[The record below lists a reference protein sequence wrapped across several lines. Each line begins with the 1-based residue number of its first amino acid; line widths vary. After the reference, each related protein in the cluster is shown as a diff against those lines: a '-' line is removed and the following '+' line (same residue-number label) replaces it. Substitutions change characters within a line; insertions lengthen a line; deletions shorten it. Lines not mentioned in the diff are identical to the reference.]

1 MLNFQVEGRT
11 FVGAMGIVM
20 LMIMV
25 SVTFAVVF
33 LALFILGA
41 KDGQFD
47 DDESPAVR
55 MLMDDKKVKDKID
68 T

>member
-1 MLNFQVEGRT
+1 
-11 FVGAMGIVM
+11 M

-41 KDGQFD
+41 RDGQFD
-47 DDESPAVR
+47 EDESPAVR

>member
-41 KDGQFD
+41 RDGQFD
-47 DDESPAVR
+47 EDESPAVR

>member
-1 MLNFQVEGRT
+1 LLNFQVEGRT

-41 KDGQFD
+41 RDGQFD
-47 DDESPAVR
+47 EDESPAVR

>member
-33 LALFILGA
+33 LAFFILGA
-41 KDGQFD
+41 RDGQFD
-47 DDESPAVR
+47 EDESPAVR

>member
-1 MLNFQVEGRT
+1 MLNFQAEGRT

-41 KDGQFD
+41 RDGQFD
-47 DDESPAVR
+47 EDESPAVR

>member
-41 KDGQFD
+41 RNGQFD
-47 DDESPAVR
+47 EDESPAVR